1 MIFVTSLE
9 DGEKVPVIKD
19 SIREVN
25 NIYPNV
31 RIYLNDKRFLDIQ
44 EQIEDIIRLLGA
56 REVKK

>member
-1 MIFVTSLE
+1 MIFVTRLE
-9 DGEKVPVIKD
+9 DGEKAPVIKD

-25 NIYPNV
+25 NIFPNV
-31 RIYLNDKRFLDIQ
+31 RIYLNDKRFLDIR